1 MHRSRGPWVGWGS
14 PGDGDTQF
22 LPPGTE
28 GAAAGAGWREQ
39 QLSPGP
45 AEPDTLVT

>member
-14 PGDGDTQF
+14 PEDGDTQF

-28 GAAAGAGWREQ
+28 GPQLEPAGGSSSSALGPQ
-39 QLSPGP
+39 SP
-45 AEPDTLVT
+45 TRS